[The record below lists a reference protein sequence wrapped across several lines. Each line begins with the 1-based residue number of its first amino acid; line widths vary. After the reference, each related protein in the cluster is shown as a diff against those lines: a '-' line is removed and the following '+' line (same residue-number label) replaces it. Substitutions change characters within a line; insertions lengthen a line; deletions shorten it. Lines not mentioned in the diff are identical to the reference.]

1 MMAEGHRRQKISK
14 RRMDIS
20 EITEKMEEEIRI
32 NNRTAVSKNSIW
44 VRKRLSV
51 TCIKN
56 GNRKD
61 TA

>member
-1 MMAEGHRRQKISK
+1 MWK
-14 RRMDIS
+14 RRKDIS